1 MMNDDYDISCMQMT
15 ECFKSSS
22 REMQQR
28 MTFQSP
34 TLASAQEDTSA
45 MDDLCAGDVSASDLH
60 VLPSPSWWSQLEPM
74 HPTSAL
80 SALHTRLHSAVERDI
95 VLAVVVT
102 LYVLS
107 TLFVLFAAFGLVMCC
122 CLLCTR

>member
-1 MMNDDYDISCMQMT
+1 MQMT

-34 TLASAQEDTSA
+34 NLVSAQEDTSA
-45 MDDLCAGDVSASDLH
+45 MDDLCAGDESASDLH
-60 VLPSPSWWSQLEPM
+60 AIPSPSWWSQLEPM
-74 HPTSAL
+74 HPTSTL
-80 SALHTRLHSAVERDI
+80 SALHTRLYSAVERDI

-102 LYVLS
+102 MYVIS
-107 TLFVLFAAFGLVMCC
+107 TLFALFASFGLVMCC